1 MIAHTGLQ
9 LRHVESSIEEEP
21 IYYVEHQ
28 QSLAKVISA
37 GRYQHGLSRNN
48 LITIPM
54 ARGR

>member
-28 QSLAKVISA
+28 QSLAKLISA
-37 GRYQHGLSRNN
+37 GGYQL
-48 LITIPM
+48 
-54 ARGR
+54 A